1 MEYEFYPI
9 PNNIIYKQSIISKG
23 INSINNNYSY
33 SDAKKISSIFKK
45 ENKIENNFNNELQQ
59 QNINNIYHSIKFKGR
74 NIKKEEIKNHDYTVD
89 KISNKNNYQVLLLKN
104 DKLKGNNLSF
114 LNNSPNNFNSKK
126 FKMFHENQ
134 NFQHNISPIKINL
147 FSNNK
152 PFNSESKQI
161 RNSLSENKN
170 RIRNVQKKFND
181 FNKVVNI
188 DDNNNIPIIPNNDTC
203 IENFENSIIKKNNIN
218 LIPIPKKIKVLNHE
232 IRKNLFNE
240 NNNPNIFNNRF
251 NNYYSPQKY
260 NFKNI
265 DINMDYTNEM
275 TINKNNNNK
284 KIYINNLPK
293 TKIIPEF
300 NQKFFPQDTQTK
312 EITIISEKEKANQKN
327 EFTKPLNI
335 QIKKIKNINNDDFKI
350 LWSGKSQAGKEKNG
364 NIKINQDAF
373 RVCENINNI
382 KNFNIYI
389 LCDGHGKDGHYVSK
403 YITENIISA
412 ITSHSSILYLKSPEQ
427 IYQIIINQN
436 YQLIKD
442 IFAQMDICLSLQK
455 NFDTNKSG
463 CTCVLIMQLGI
474 KIICANIGDSRA
486 ILIYSNSSNLFNTK
500 IFPLSL
506 DSKPDLPS
514 EIKRI
519 INCGG
524 EVHKKINNK
533 GEYVGPMRVYAKG
546 KDFPGLAMSR
556 SFGDFQCKKYGVINE
571 PSFVEYCLDENCKYL
586 VVCSDGVWDFIDNEN
601 VVKIGNKHYVNN
613 DPQGFCREILEKAS
627 YWWEKEDC
635 VVDDITSLVV
645 YFKFFG

>member
-188 DDNNNIPIIPNNDTC
+188 DDNNNIPMIPNNDTC

-240 NNNPNIFNNRF
+240 N
-251 NNYYSPQKY
+251 YS
-260 NFKNI
+260 FKC
-265 DINMDYTNEM
+265 
-275 TINKNNNNK
+275 
-284 KIYINNLPK
+284 
-293 TKIIPEF
+293 F
-300 NQKFFPQDTQTK
+300 RSCFC
-312 EITIISEKEKANQKN
+312 
-327 EFTKPLNI
+327 FTY
-335 QIKKIKNINNDDFKI
+335 
-350 LWSGKSQAGKEKNG
+350 
-364 NIKINQDAF
+364 
-373 RVCENINNI
+373 R
-382 KNFNIYI
+382 
-389 LCDGHGKDGHYVSK
+389 
-403 YITENIISA
+403 T
-412 ITSHSSILYLKSPEQ
+412 
-427 IYQIIINQN
+427 
-436 YQLIKD
+436 
-442 IFAQMDICLSLQK
+442 
-455 NFDTNKSG
+455 
-463 CTCVLIMQLGI
+463 
-474 KIICANIGDSRA
+474 
-486 ILIYSNSSNLFNTK
+486 
-500 IFPLSL
+500 
-506 DSKPDLPS
+506 
-514 EIKRI
+514 
-519 INCGG
+519 
-524 EVHKKINNK
+524 
-533 GEYVGPMRVYAKG
+533 
-546 KDFPGLAMSR
+546 
-556 SFGDFQCKKYGVINE
+556 
-571 PSFVEYCLDENCKYL
+571 
-586 VVCSDGVWDFIDNEN
+586 
-601 VVKIGNKHYVNN
+601 
-613 DPQGFCREILEKAS
+613 
-627 YWWEKEDC
+627 
-635 VVDDITSLVV
+635 
-645 YFKFFG
+645 FKFF